1 MSIRDIARELYKLE
15 REVEQLQDRLKTLS
29 WEKREETE
37 EQLRKARAERDRVRH
52 ILDGQKE
59 PPPYKKPPR

>member
-15 REVEQLQDRLKTLS
+15 REVEQLQARLKTLS
-29 WEKREETE
+29 GEKREETE
-37 EQLRKARAERDRVRH
+37 EQLRKARAERDRVRR

-59 PPPYKKPPR
+59 SPPYKKPPR